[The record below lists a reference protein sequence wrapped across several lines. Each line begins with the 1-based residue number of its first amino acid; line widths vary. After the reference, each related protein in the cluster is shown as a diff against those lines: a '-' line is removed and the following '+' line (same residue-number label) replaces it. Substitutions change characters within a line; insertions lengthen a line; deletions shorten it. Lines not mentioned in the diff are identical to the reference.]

1 MKCRFE
7 HLGIFHHIYPPSFS
21 YSDSALAA
29 VSLESGAARCRLRA
43 RPGGTGHLLL
53 PASAH
58 LTAFQMS
65 AMLRLSLAFKQ
76 SKESMYSVLQSLG
89 PKDAAARS
97 RMDKRLG
104 GGTAAMLA
112 KLSCAQLQRSDKLL
126 HSVRHCRFSFDLV
139 AIRPYVLSLQAAT
152 SNGFSSFDELVRDAF
167 MLDAA
172 LGSNSGA
179 PPPPRRRARCSL
191 HVDDLI
197 SSIMFSVFI
206 HCRFC
211 VPT

>member
-1 MKCRFE
+1 
-7 HLGIFHHIYPPSFS
+7 
-21 YSDSALAA
+21 
-29 VSLESGAARCRLRA
+29 
-43 RPGGTGHLLL
+43 
-53 PASAH
+53 
-58 LTAFQMS
+58 MS

-76 SKESMYSVLQSLG
+76 SKESMYSVLRSLG

-211 VPT
+211 VPN